1 MLMAVLSDNQILKA
15 IDHGDIIISPFR
27 RDHLSNCSYD
37 VMLGESF
44 YRANTE
50 VKILNPWSKLH
61 IDNFWGS
68 LQQAS
73 VATEETAKVLGLQ
86 TGDKYI
92 QLNPGE
98 MILGHTQEFI
108 GGRNDITT
116 MMKARSSI
124 GRCCLSVCKC
134 AGMGDIGYISRWTM
148 EITNHST
155 TTSIILPVGKRIA
168 QIVFLTSSKPEKP
181 YAGNYQTGT
190 LPQAIMTA
198 WKPSD
203 MLPKLYKEKVPGFS

>member
-1 MLMAVLSDNQILKA
+1 MAVLSDSQVLTAMNS
-15 IDHGDIIISPFR
+15 GRIIISPFTR
-27 RDHLSNCSYD
+27 SHLSNCSYD
-37 VMLGESF
+37 VTLGAEF

-50 VKILNPWSKLH
+50 VKILNPWSKTH
-61 IDNFWGS
+61 IDAFWGD
-68 LQQAS
+68 LQTAS
-73 VATEETAKVLGLQ
+73 VATEVEAKDLGLQ
-86 TGDKYI
+86 VGDKYI
-92 QLNPGE
+92 CLRPGE

-108 GGRNDITT
+108 GGLGDITT

-155 TTSIILPVGKRIA
+155 TASIILPVGKRIA
-168 QIVFLTSSKPEKP
+168 QIVFLTSSEPEKS

-190 LPQAIMTA
+190 TTQEIMAA
-198 WKPSD
+198 WQPSD
-203 MLPKLYKEKVPGFS
+203 MLPKLYKEKVPGL